1 MTRKRFTVC
10 RDRSHRGSCIEGFRE
25 NHVPQAAPAI
35 CFIRYCCDSSGA
47 AVARLCAAA
56 RSFAEAASA
65 VAVLMVRPPTLIET
79 LAEVDRQ
86 SADGPALA
94 SDEQRAAAAAA
105 AKTRKKELVRAAG
118 RAAVEDSLQNG
129 QEGARRSGPC
139 LTTECLAAQWHA
151 YAEVY
156 GTNGLATGSA
166 AALGTRQPEAR
177 PAPPPEAPPSA
188 PPSDAPPP
196 RERPLAI
203 WDF

>member
-1 MTRKRFTVC
+1 MTREEAEHLERAARFVLLL
-10 RDRSHRGSCIEGFRE
+10 GLE
-25 NHVPQAAPAI
+25 A
-35 CFIRYCCDSSGA
+35 GA
-47 AVARLCAAA
+47 AVLGCA
-56 RSFAEAASA
+56 
-65 VAVLMVRPPTLIET
+65 LL
-79 LAEVDRQ
+79 
-86 SADGPALA
+86 PAL
-94 SDEQRAAAAAA
+94 SLRL
-105 AKTRKKELVRAAG
+105 R
-118 RAAVEDSLQNG
+118 DSLQNG

-177 PAPPPEAPPSA
+177 PAPPPEAPPPEAPPSA

>member
-1 MTRKRFTVC
+1 M
-10 RDRSHRGSCIEGFRE
+10 
-25 NHVPQAAPAI
+25 PQARSVGDL
-35 CFIRYCCDSSGA
+35 FYSSGA
-47 AVARLCAAA
+47 AFARLCAAA

-86 SADGPALA
+86 SADGPALV
-94 SDEQRAAAAAA
+94 SDEQRVAAAAA

-177 PAPPPEAPPSA
+177 PAPPPEAPPPEAPPSA